1 MQYMDNIQV
10 YIVPNL
16 SLDFLLLC
24 IFRPNAVGNDIW
36 VWEDTLFGDYYM
48 IASTNE
54 GVAFVRV
61 TDPDIPET
69 LATLLSQ

>member
-1 MQYMDNIQV
+1 MH
-10 YIVPNL
+10 
-16 SLDFLLLC
+16 
-24 IFRPNAVGNDIW
+24 FRPNAVGNDIW
-36 VWEDTLFGDYYM
+36 VWEDALFGDYYM